1 MAYYRVYFI
10 NGQSG
15 HFERFAEFDAAG
27 DGEAIA
33 HAATYESDQAVEL
46 WCGGR
51 MVCRLEA
58 RPALEPAP
66 KPLA

>member
-27 DGEAIA
+27 DGEAIQ
-33 HAATYESDQAVEL
+33 HAGTFESDQAVEL

-58 RPALEPAP
+58 RPVLQSPNSPA
-66 KPLA
+66 

>member
-10 NGQSG
+10 NQRSG
-15 HFERFAEFDAAG
+15 HFERFAEFDAAS

-33 HAATYESDQAVEL
+33 HAGTYESDQPVEL

-58 RPALEPAP
+58 RTRQLMP
-66 KPLA
+66 KPLV

>member
-10 NGQSG
+10 NQRSG

-27 DGEAIA
+27 DGEAIE
-33 HAATYESDQAVEL
+33 HAGTYERDQPVEL

-51 MVCRLEA
+51 MVCRLDEQA
-58 RPALEPAP
+58 ALQPP
-66 KPLA
+66 NSLA

>member
-10 NGQSG
+10 NQRSG

-27 DGEAIA
+27 DGEAIE
-33 HAATYESDQAVEL
+33 HAGTYESDQAVEL

-58 RPALEPAP
+58 RPALGRTPTVT
-66 KPLA
+66 